1 MVVGGLLI
9 YAGKSTEGFAAMF
22 GPLAALAGVFIY
34 RERMRLK
41 STQSDNQDNQE
52 GEEEKTSPDA

>member
-1 MVVGGLLI
+1 
-9 YAGKSTEGFAAMF
+9 
-22 GPLAALAGVFIY
+22 
-34 RERMRLK
+34 MRLK